1 MHNYHNP
8 HLDGRPNGLQ
18 CLWSFS
24 QVYYFNGEPEH
35 CVILLH
41 INRCMQYV
49 APEYNKKYFFVRTKV
64 LWLFPRNCLVSQ
76 HDIAGYF
83 RALNLLVNMYTN
95 IIHRKRREQWPLTIV
110 FTLSAQNLQLIIQST
125 YRSVRLPRL
134 WNLRGT
140 YFFSNKQNIAIEHR
154 FSFNILLSSVCGTL
168 SF

>member
-1 MHNYHNP
+1 MKLKSGILFPARPGTLCYITAYHTN
-8 HLDGRPNGLQ
+8 
-18 CLWSFS
+18 SF
-24 QVYYFNGEPEH
+24 Y
-35 CVILLH
+35 
-41 INRCMQYV
+41 
-49 APEYNKKYFFVRTKV
+49 ADYNKKYFFVRTKV

-76 HDIAGYF
+76 HDIVGYF

-125 YRSVRLPRL
+125 CRSVRLPRL